1 MLTSAASRTV
11 AEYKK
16 IERGFAL
23 LMTATETTQDRKP
36 ILSHWRRIWVNV
48 LLLAVSVIW
57 GSTFLVV
64 KDTVKITGPFT
75 FLALR
80 FGIGAIVL
88 ALVFYKRLARIKR
101 DEILPGLAIG
111 LFLFLAYSLQTLG
124 LQYTTVSKAG
134 FITGLYIP
142 LVPLFS
148 LVLLRQRPRMA
159 AIVGVVL
166 SFIGLGL
173 LSVNNQFNLSIGLG
187 ELLIL
192 GCAVGNALHI
202 VSISKFAPHADAI
215 NLAIVQM
222 ALTALLSVLAIPL
235 THEPLLLPSLTA
247 WAGIL
252 FMGIVATA
260 FCIAVMNWA
269 QQRVSSTKAT
279 LIYAMEPMWSGL
291 FGYLVGETLSL
302 PAWFG
307 CGFIF
312 LSMIIGEV
320 HFPLRRKGNNRQ
332 AALKEDF
339 HSS

>member
-1 MLTSAASRTV
+1 MLTSAVSRTV
-11 AEYKK
+11 VEYKK

-23 LMTATETTQDRKP
+23 PMTATETTQDLKP
-36 ILSHWRRIWVNV
+36 VLSRWRRMWVNV

-101 DEILPGLAIG
+101 DEILPGLTIG

-222 ALTALLSVLAIPL
+222 ALTALLSVL
-235 THEPLLLPSLTA
+235 
-247 WAGIL
+247 
-252 FMGIVATA
+252 
-260 FCIAVMNWA
+260 
-269 QQRVSSTKAT
+269 
-279 LIYAMEPMWSGL
+279 
-291 FGYLVGETLSL
+291 
-302 PAWFG
+302 
-307 CGFIF
+307 
-312 LSMIIGEV
+312 
-320 HFPLRRKGNNRQ
+320 
-332 AALKEDF
+332 
-339 HSS
+339 